1 MFESGFF
8 DSTTAV
14 LLDNGFYRGNKAKDA
29 AFMAAFFAAFVD
41 NGVSRADGSFEVSAT
56 TGMTVVRKPGQAYIN
71 GYMCRDDESAA
82 KVLTSAATA
91 KTVYHVLELDIS
103 SGEITEKWLENP
115 GSNFPVRTSS
125 RWQLATAKIT
135 VPANAAEIAASNI
148 EDLRA
153 DVEWCGTVA
162 SAGSVL
168 ALKEYVDRIYAS
180 INEIPSVG
188 SSGLR
193 PILLT
198 STDPGAGSKTNEP
211 DGTVTMVYE

>member
-41 NGVSRADGSFEVSAT
+41 NGVSRGDESFKVSAT
-56 TGMTVVRKPGQAYIN
+56 TGMTVVRKQGQAYIN

-115 GSNFPVRTSS
+115 GSDFPVRTSN

-135 VPANAAEIAASNI
+135 VPANAAEIEASNI
-148 EDLRA
+148 ADLRA

-180 INEIPSVG
+180 INAVPGVNEVG
-188 SSGLR
+188 KR
-193 PILLT
+193 PIVLT
-198 STDPGAGSKTNEP
+198 ATDPGEGSATAYA
-211 DGTVTMVYE
+211 DGTIVGVF

>member
-1 MFESGFF
+1 MLESGFF

-14 LLDNGFYRGNKAKDA
+14 LLDNGFYQGDKAKNA

-41 NGVSRADGSFEVSAT
+41 NGVSRGEGSFRVTAS
-56 TGMTVVRKPGQAYIN
+56 TGMTVIRQPGQAYIN
-71 GYMCRDDESAA
+71 GYMCRDSESAA
-82 KVLTSAATA
+82 HTIAAGSSA
-91 KTVYHVLELDIS
+91 KTVYHVLDLDTVN
-103 SGEITEKWLENP
+103 GEITEEWVENP
-115 GSNFPVRTSS
+115 GSDFPVRTSS

-148 EDLRA
+148 VDLRA

-180 INEIPSVG
+180 INAVPGVNEVG
-188 SSGLR
+188 KR
-193 PILLT
+193 PIVLT
-198 STDPGAGSKTNEP
+198 ATDPGEGSATAYA
-211 DGTVTMVYE
+211 DGTIVGVF